1 MARAWK
7 DEWNVPIGGLL
18 IDTFAY
24 NFLKTWEHKDKSL
37 TYYDWMTR
45 DFFKYLKSRDEDQ
58 NYWLSPGANQHVV
71 RKGKFEYKAL
81 QCYNIALEAL
91 EYESKN
97 QEWSANNKWREIYG
111 TKFPS

>member
-1 MARAWK
+1 
-7 DEWNVPIGGLL
+7 
-18 IDTFAY
+18 
-24 NFLKTWEHKDKSL
+24 
-37 TYYDWMTR
+37 MTR